1 MAEILSPAGS
11 PEALEAALRCGCD
24 AVYVGGR
31 SFSARANAA
40 NFSDEELKEAVRL
53 CHIRGVKLYL
63 AINTLILD
71 SRLRRK
77 DRRGRTYHAGPVPCT
92 DSQKMLSAAGDTRF
106 DADDG
111 TH

>member
-1 MAEILSPAGS
+1 M
-11 PEALEAALRCGCD
+11 
-24 AVYVGGR
+24 YVGGR

-71 SRLRRK
+71 SQLEDCEKAVAYAAKIGVDGLITQDLCLAQIVRK
-77 DRRGRTYHAGPVPCT
+77 CCPQMEIHAST
-92 DSQKMLSAAGDTRF
+92 QMTLHT
-106 DADDG
+106 
-111 TH
+111 